1 MKKLSLLL
9 IDVYR
14 LILSPIFGGQCR
26 YTPSCSVY
34 ARQAIEKYGSLKG
47 VYLGMRRLLR
57 CHPLHRGGYD
67 PIP

>member
-9 IDVYR
+9 IDAYR

>member
-1 MKKLSLLL
+1 MKKLSLILV
-9 IDVYR
+9 DAYR
-14 LILSPIFGGQCR
+14 LFLSPIFGGQCR

-34 ARQAIEKYGSLKG
+34 ARQAIEKYGPLKG
-47 VYLGMRRLLR
+47 IYLGARRLLR

>member
-1 MKKLSLLL
+1 MKKLSTIL
-9 IDVYR
+9 IDAYR

-26 YTPSCSVY
+26 YAPSCSLY
-34 ARQAIEKYGSLKG
+34 ARQAIEKYGPLKG